1 MHAPPPIKHLA
12 RLGDAM
18 ATDRDRHELFLALR
32 RHLGGKPA
40 ETMMELLPPTGWSDV
55 ARRSDIEALRV
66 EMARMEARLIAT
78 NVATVIAMGGLVLA
92 AVKF

>member
-1 MHAPPPIKHLA
+1 
-12 RLGDAM
+12 M
-18 ATDRDRHELFLALR
+18 ASDRDRHDLFVALR
-32 RHLGGKPA
+32 RHLGAGPA
-40 ETMMELLPPTGWSDV
+40 DTMMDLLPPTGWSDV